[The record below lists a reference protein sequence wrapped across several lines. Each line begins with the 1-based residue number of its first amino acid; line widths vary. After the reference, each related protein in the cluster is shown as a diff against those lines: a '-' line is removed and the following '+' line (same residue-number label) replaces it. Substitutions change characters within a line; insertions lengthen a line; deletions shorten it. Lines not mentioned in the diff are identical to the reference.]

1 MHLPNLDVL
10 CLRVA
15 SGVELF
21 RQLGREDLSLLLRS
35 ATKSVFAAGEVV
47 YEQSAEGHSMYVV
60 IQGQFEVY
68 RAHEGRRVRLGLIGP
83 GEHFGEIALIVN
95 RTRSASVCALT
106 EGLALR
112 LTKESVFGHPQIAA
126 QLLRNMARMLAVRLT
141 DADDEIILHRSKA
154 QQAAE
159 VVEAPA
165 EQAPPAR
172 NGVWGPRRGPVRRF
186 AG

>member
-1 MHLPNLDVL
+1 MTLPDLDVL

-21 RQLGREDLSLLLRS
+21 RQLGREDLALLLRS
-35 ATKSVFAAGEVV
+35 ATKSVFKLGEVV
-47 YEQSAEGHSMYVV
+47 YEQSSEGHSMYVV

-68 RAHEGRRVRLGLIGP
+68 REHQGRRVRLGMIGP
-83 GEHFGEIALIVN
+83 GEHFGEIALIAN

-106 EGLALR
+106 GGLALR
-112 LTKESVFGHPQIAA
+112 LTKEAVFGHPQIAA
-126 QLLRNMARMLAVRLT
+126 HLLRNMARMLAVRLT

-159 VVEAPA
+159 LTEAPA
-165 EQAPPAR
+165 EEVPLAR
-172 NGVWGPRRGPVRRF
+172 NGTWGPRRGPVRRF